1 MLPFFSCV
9 SLATIRES
17 LTTQPSLIMIHLIMM
32 LPVQRFH
39 PCRLLPQGDL
49 THGHSTDR
57 CDMDGKLED
66 RWLSLYEIA
75 DYLGIKPGTVYM
87 WIIRKEMPAHKA
99 GKLWKFRKAEID
111 EWILSGRADDRRLKG
126 KRSRE
131 DANNEIN
138 RDE

>member
-1 MLPFFSCV
+1 
-9 SLATIRES
+9 
-17 LTTQPSLIMIHLIMM
+17 
-32 LPVQRFH
+32 
-39 PCRLLPQGDL
+39 
-49 THGHSTDR
+49 
-57 CDMDGKLED
+57 MDGNLED

-75 DYLGIKPGTVYM
+75 DYLGIKPGTAYM

-111 EWILSGRADDRRLKG
+111 EWILSGRADDRRLKA

-131 DANNEIN
+131 DANNEFK